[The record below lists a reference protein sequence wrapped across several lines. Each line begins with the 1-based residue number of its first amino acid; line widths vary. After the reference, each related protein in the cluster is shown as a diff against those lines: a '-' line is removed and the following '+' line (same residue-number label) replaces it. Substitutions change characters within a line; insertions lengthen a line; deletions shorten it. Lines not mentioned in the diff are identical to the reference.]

1 MLFEGKIVFYLKKLY
16 IRSHVLENREFFFFV
31 TLEFWLIGNTS
42 TVSSPL
48 FFFCF
53 IFFPF
58 ILLSRLPNTLED
70 DNSRDGWLNRFSP

>member
-16 IRSHVLENREFFFFV
+16 ISSHVLENREFFLG
-31 TLEFWLIGNTS
+31 TLEFWLSGNTS
-42 TVSSPL
+42 TESFPF

-58 ILLSRLPNTLED
+58 LLLSRLPNTLED

>member
-1 MLFEGKIVFYLKKLY
+1 MLFEGIIVFYLKKLY
-16 IRSHVLENREFFFFV
+16 ISSHVLEKGGRFFG